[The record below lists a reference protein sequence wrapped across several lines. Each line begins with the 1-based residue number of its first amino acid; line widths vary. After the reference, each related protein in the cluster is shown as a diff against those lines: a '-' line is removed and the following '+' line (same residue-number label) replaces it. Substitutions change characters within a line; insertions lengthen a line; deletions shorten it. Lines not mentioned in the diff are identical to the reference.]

1 MAAGKDDAVHGH
13 PNGLQLMAHEGSKNR
28 PQVEVAL
35 SDDALDWLVRLRSD
49 RATPADQA
57 AFAAWRRRSPAH
69 EAAAREAEALWRDVG
84 ATAAAA
90 AFSESQAHDA
100 GATRP
105 PAGDRLRQRRRKL
118 PRRAV
123 VLGGLAASLVVAVL
137 ASETLGPVS
146 GLFAD
151 YASRRGERRDVR
163 LPDGSTAVLNT
174 ATALSLSYTDRER
187 RLTLNSG
194 EAAFDVV
201 GDAARPFVVEVA
213 DGEVRALGTVFA
225 VRRDGAAARV
235 VVSEGAVRVRPDAG
249 GPSTLLGA
257 GQQTTFGPG
266 RHLADPEPA
275 DLAVAT
281 AWRRGKLIFNRRP
294 LAEVVSELD
303 RYAVNRTVILDDS
316 LKALQVTGVFELDEP
331 EEIWRS
337 LERGLQVEVIRLPFM
352 TLIRRP

>member
-1 MAAGKDDAVHGH
+1 MT
-13 PNGLQLMAHEGSKNR
+13 HEGSRDR
-28 PQVEVAL
+28 PQPGIAL
-35 SDDALDWLVRLRSD
+35 SDDAMGWLVRLRSG

-57 AFAAWRRRSPAH
+57 AFAAWRNRSPAH
-69 EAAAREAEALWRDVG
+69 EAAACEAEALWRDVG
-84 ATAAAA
+84 ATTAAA
-90 AFSESQAHDA
+90 AFAESQALEV
-100 GATRP
+100 GATPP
-105 PAGDRLRQRRRKL
+105 PAGDRSPQRRRKL

-123 VLGGLAASLVVAVL
+123 FLGGLAASLAVAVL
-137 ASETLGPVS
+137 ASEALGPVA

-151 YASRRGERRDVR
+151 HVSRRGERRDVR
-163 LPDGSTAVLNT
+163 LPDGSVAFLNT
-174 ATALSLSYTDRER
+174 ATALSLSYSDGER

-194 EAAFDVV
+194 EAAFEVA

-213 DGEVRALGTVFA
+213 DGEIRALGTVFA
-225 VRRDGAAARV
+225 VRRDGDVARV
-235 VVSEGAVRVRPDAG
+235 VVTEGAVRVRLDEG
-249 GPSTLLGA
+249 GPSALLGT

-275 DLAVAT
+275 DLAAAT

-294 LAEVVSELD
+294 LVEVVSELD
-303 RYAVNRTVILDDS
+303 RYSVNRTVIMDDG
-316 LKALQVTGVFELDEP
+316 LKTLQVTGVFELEEP

>member
-1 MAAGKDDAVHGH
+1 
-13 PNGLQLMAHEGSKNR
+13 MAHEGSKDR
-28 PQVEVAL
+28 SQGDIAL
-35 SDDALDWLVRLRSD
+35 SDDAMDWLVRLRSG

-57 AFAAWRRRSPAH
+57 AFAAWRSRSPAH
-69 EAAAREAEALWRDVG
+69 ETAAREAEALWRDVG
-84 ATAAAA
+84 GTTAAA
-90 AFSESQAHDA
+90 AFSESQSPDA

-105 PAGDRLRQRRRKL
+105 PAGDRLPHRRRKL

-123 VLGGLAASLVVAVL
+123 FLGGLAAALAVAVL
-137 ASETLGPVS
+137 ASEALGPVS

-151 YASRRGERRDVR
+151 HVSFRGERRDVR
-163 LPDGSTAVLNT
+163 LPDGSTAFLNT
-174 ATALSLSYTDRER
+174 ATALSLSYTEGER
-187 RLTLNSG
+187 RLTLNAG

-213 DGEVRALGTVFA
+213 DGEIRALGTVFA
-225 VRRDGAAARV
+225 VRLDGDAARV
-235 VVSEGAVRVRPDAG
+235 VVSEGAVRVRLNDG
-249 GPSTLLGA
+249 GPSTLLGTE
-257 GQQTTFGPG
+257 QRTTFGPG

-303 RYAVNRTVILDDS
+303 RYAVNRTVILDDG